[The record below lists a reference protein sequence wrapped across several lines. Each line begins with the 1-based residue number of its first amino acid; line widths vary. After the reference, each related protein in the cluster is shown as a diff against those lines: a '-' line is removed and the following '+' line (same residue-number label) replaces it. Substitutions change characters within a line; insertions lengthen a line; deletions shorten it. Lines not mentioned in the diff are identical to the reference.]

1 MEFVAQKGELIV
13 MEDTEN
19 YMVLATLEYE
29 GVGYLRL
36 IKTGEVLFDVDYEPD
51 LKKEVYVQEIVDD
64 NEEDYYLEF
73 VTDEALIEKLREL

>member
-1 MEFVAQKGELIV
+1 MDFVAQKGEIIV
-13 MEDTEN
+13 MDDEQN
-19 YMVLATLEYE
+19 YMVLSTLEYE

-36 IKTGEVLFDVDYEPD
+36 IKTGEKVLDFEYEVDFKNDVYAT
-51 LKKEVYVQEIVDD
+51 EIVDD